1 MSSRLH
7 IEPISEEELLLK
19 QVSEE
24 DCALVASFA
33 SAKRRR
39 EALAWRAALYRM
51 LGTVVR
57 TAYDEHGAP
66 IIEGSSLHLGVSHS
80 RTHIAIITSENP
92 CAVDIE
98 SLDRDF
104 SKAFERYLTP
114 AERALSNDPRF
125 PAVAWCAKEALYKL
139 HRRGVTNITSDLRL
153 LDADLARGVLRGS
166 VCDSEPIDIHIE
178 EVEGHIVASIG

>member
-1 MSSRLH
+1 MSSRLC
-7 IEPISEEELLLK
+7 IEPIGEEQQLLE
-19 QVSEE
+19 QVSDE
-24 DCALVASFA
+24 DRALVATFA
-33 SAKRRR
+33 SNKRRR

-51 LGTVVR
+51 LGSIVR
-57 TAYDEHGAP
+57 TTYDKHGAP

-80 RTHIAIITSENP
+80 RTHIAIITSEKE

-104 SKAFERYLTP
+104 SKAFVRYLTP
-114 AERALSNDPRF
+114 SERTLSDDARY

-139 HRRGVTNITSDLRL
+139 HRRGVSDIASELTL
-153 LDADLARGVLRGS
+153 LEADLARGLLRGT
-166 VCDSEPIDIHIE
+166 VCGSEPIDIHIE

>member
-7 IEPISEEELLLK
+7 IEPIGEEEQLIQ
-19 QVSEE
+19 QVSSE
-24 DCALVASFA
+24 DCALVATFA

-39 EALAWRAALYRM
+39 EALAWRAALYR
-51 LGTVVR
+51 LIGTTVQ
-57 TAYDEHGAP
+57 TSYDEWGAP
-66 IIEGSSLHLGVSHS
+66 TIVGSRLHIGVSHS
-80 RTHIAIITSENP
+80 RTHVAVILSEEP

-114 AERALSNDPRF
+114 SEQALSTDMHY

-139 HRRGVTNITSDLRL
+139 HRRGIDDITRELSIIE
-153 LDADLARGVLRGS
+153 ADLMNGRLRGS
-166 VCDSEPIDIHIE
+166 IKGSAPIDILVRK
-178 EVEGHIVASIG
+178 VEGHIVATIG

>member
-7 IEPISEEELLLK
+7 IEPIGEEELLLK

-33 SAKRRR
+33 SSKRRR

-51 LGTVVR
+51 LGSTVR

-80 RTHIAIITSENP
+80 RTHVAIITSENR
-92 CAVDIE
+92 CAIDIE
-98 SLDRDF
+98 TLDRDF

-114 AERALSNDPRF
+114 AERALSDDPRY
-125 PAVAWCAKEALYKL
+125 PAVAWCAKEVLYKL
-139 HRRGVTNITSDLRL
+139 HRRGVTDIASELTL
-153 LDADLARGVLRGS
+153 LEADLARGLLRGT
-166 VCDSEPIDIHIE
+166 VCGSEPIDIHIE